1 MKINIFNQFSLK
13 KSKAILLFVF
23 LFIGFVA
30 QYTNILAPNGSD
42 THSPLGVKKSEA
54 WYDNGYLYKKQ
65 LTIDGTQVPGG
76 STLNNFPVL
85 VSITDS
91 QLRTTANGG
100 RVTNA
105 NGYDIIFTDDAEGTK
120 LSHEIESYNAT
131 TGTIVMWVKVL
142 NLYSGSNTNL
152 YMYYGNSSI
161 STSQENK
168 TDVWGS
174 NYKGVWHMDDGSG
187 ASVTDST
194 SNADTFTKKSTT
206 EPADATGKIGQAQ
219 NWDGVNDY
227 ATMVDNANIS
237 PTVAANTFSVW
248 VNITGFPAASP
259 YFMQLLGDDSS
270 TNSPSA
276 IWRFGA
282 SNTLANNK
290 RIGININDG
299 SNHDNAN
306 GTDLTTSTWTYLTIT
321 TDGTNVKY
329 YINGALN
336 TTNAYTYIPRATSQ
350 PWYMGAYGTTARY
363 FKGIMDEM
371 RVYYGAALSANWI
384 QTEYNNQ
391 NNQGS
396 GAGKF
401 FSSVGG
407 EQAFPVPAVANYGA
421 ILVDDTTA
429 VLTAGIMSYG
439 ASSNGYF
446 RYGISPTYTT
456 GSACSSLPNTTTNAS
471 SGSNNGNYFPR
482 SAQVNGLAAG
492 ATYVYCFQSTSLGSP
507 GYSAVTSFTLSATA
521 STACSLFP
529 GSGIA
534 SASDSTTV
542 KGFLGTSKLK
552 GTLLY
557 KGSVNGWTPTN
568 FHTAVDNQGEAIIL
582 IRNSSNG
589 KVIGAYTPKSWNS
602 SGSWTQGAGAL
613 LFSISDNYKL
623 AQVNYAD
630 TMMLGQSLRAPYIS
644 GGASL
649 NGSYNVDLN
658 SANAWSTANN
668 ASYWQIP
675 SSQGAFTY
683 LAGASPFTADEVE
696 AYALSVCTAAP
707 PTVSTPTAVYVSPTS
722 ETLGGTLVSAG
733 TQSVTDRGVCYST
746 TDTTPGFASQ
756 GVPEAGVT
764 CVSASATSP
773 FTVTVNS
780 LANNTHYYY
789 RAYAYNSVGYGYD
802 TTTPG
807 ANTFDTPNVN
817 PTGVDTNSPT
827 GVNSYYVT
835 LSGVAN
841 PNSASSTGHF
851 RVYPTNP
858 GNCNNDSSGAN
869 IRYPQSPAND
879 VVIGA
884 DTSPHTF
891 TYTIPPSANT
901 FLDPNTQYWYCSF
914 AINTYGTTGGA
925 TVATFKTADGPASPC
940 DPPTT
945 GNLTVPSSATCNLNG
960 NFNGVDTGTGTTNN
974 ASLVLSPNSSMT
986 IGPTQQIAFG
996 SFQLQKPQSSLT
1008 IARGGSLKKGGVFVH
1023 DKDGDG
1029 IIDDQTQY
1037 VGSTASAATEFVR
1050 RNLIATNYNYAY
1062 KIASAAATVDC
1073 NPNNAYTFRTID
1085 GLITD
1090 ADNDGYKTSAAPAT
1104 QCVGSQ
1110 SVINGRNY
1118 FKDSSNV
1125 SSWLPDGQ
1133 KLSASTDCQDDPNGA
1148 PCGPVNASG
1157 TNATDPTAAAAS
1169 TTQINL
1175 AWGVNSIG
1183 GAIPAV
1189 ASYDVYSCGLNQSGC
1204 ASPSI
1209 VNVSNATFSY
1219 NNSGITCSTSPS
1231 YYYRIVAKNG
1241 AGNTQSNIFSGVTS
1255 ACASIPTVT
1264 TSAASSISV
1273 FTADVNS
1280 TINPNN
1286 ASTDVSYR
1294 YGTTNTG
1301 NCSTLPLTQAGPT
1314 GLTGSSNLS
1323 GATTKATLTGL
1334 TQKTT
1339 YYFCAVATNSAGTNY
1354 GAISNFTTLGP
1365 TVQTTSA
1372 SNIQVT
1378 TATINGNYGAYGGV
1392 TLGVWFRY
1400 WSTNPGSTCS
1410 DSGGTRAP
1418 ASGNN
1423 SSTSSVG
1430 PFSTTRNLTGLA
1442 DGTTYYYCLF
1452 GSDSNGSYNSGT
1464 PATFSTGLCGRD
1476 ADGDGYGVSSPT
1488 AACGTSGYV
1497 SNYNDCYDYNGNQ
1510 GSSAHPGQT
1519 SYFTFTRGFAGNQ
1532 SDSVGNTGN
1541 SYDFDC
1547 DNSTTMQYGAEKASG
1562 YFCQDYWT
1570 KPSTICSYNSA
1581 SNTCDAFNTTY
1592 TSISTGSCG
1601 ETYDVLNS
1609 APISNAYSNSGCTTP
1624 LTVYSRN
1631 NGAGQHTQ
1639 GCR

>member
-42 THSPLGVKKSEA
+42 THSPFGVKKSEA

-120 LSHEIESYNAT
+120 LSHEIESYNGT

-194 SNADTFTKKSTT
+194 SNADTFTKRTT
-206 EPADATGKIGQAQ
+206 TGPADATGKIGSALQW
-219 NWDGVNDY
+219 NGTTDY
-227 ATMVDNANIS
+227 ASMADNANIS

-306 GTDLTTSTWTYLTIT
+306 GTDLTTSTWTFLTIT

-350 PWYMGAYGTTARY
+350 TWYMGAYGTTARY

-869 IRYPQSPAND
+869 IRYPHSPAND

-914 AINTYGTTGGA
+914 AINTFGTTGGA

-1023 DKDGDG
+1023 DKEELDNLVNKLNELTG
-1029 IIDDQTQY
+1029 IESVERY
-1037 VGSTASAATEFVR
+1037 
-1050 RNLIATNYNYAY
+1050 
-1062 KIASAAATVDC
+1062 
-1073 NPNNAYTFRTID
+1073 
-1085 GLITD
+1085 D
-1090 ADNDGYKTSAAPAT
+1090 AED
-1104 QCVGSQ
+1104 
-1110 SVINGRNY
+1110 
-1118 FKDSSNV
+1118 
-1125 SSWLPDGQ
+1125 
-1133 KLSASTDCQDDPNGA
+1133 
-1148 PCGPVNASG
+1148 
-1157 TNATDPTAAAAS
+1157 
-1169 TTQINL
+1169 
-1175 AWGVNSIG
+1175 
-1183 GAIPAV
+1183 IPA
-1189 ASYDVYSCGLNQSGC
+1189 
-1204 ASPSI
+1204 
-1209 VNVSNATFSY
+1209 
-1219 NNSGITCSTSPS
+1219 
-1231 YYYRIVAKNG
+1231 
-1241 AGNTQSNIFSGVTS
+1241 
-1255 ACASIPTVT
+1255 
-1264 TSAASSISV
+1264 
-1273 FTADVNS
+1273 
-1280 TINPNN
+1280 
-1286 ASTDVSYR
+1286 
-1294 YGTTNTG
+1294 
-1301 NCSTLPLTQAGPT
+1301 
-1314 GLTGSSNLS
+1314 
-1323 GATTKATLTGL
+1323 
-1334 TQKTT
+1334 
-1339 YYFCAVATNSAGTNY
+1339 
-1354 GAISNFTTLGP
+1354 
-1365 TVQTTSA
+1365 
-1372 SNIQVT
+1372 
-1378 TATINGNYGAYGGV
+1378 
-1392 TLGVWFRY
+1392 
-1400 WSTNPGSTCS
+1400 
-1410 DSGGTRAP
+1410 
-1418 ASGNN
+1418 
-1423 SSTSSVG
+1423 
-1430 PFSTTRNLTGLA
+1430 
-1442 DGTTYYYCLF
+1442 
-1452 GSDSNGSYNSGT
+1452 
-1464 PATFSTGLCGRD
+1464 
-1476 ADGDGYGVSSPT
+1476 
-1488 AACGTSGYV
+1488 
-1497 SNYNDCYDYNGNQ
+1497 
-1510 GSSAHPGQT
+1510 
-1519 SYFTFTRGFAGNQ
+1519 
-1532 SDSVGNTGN
+1532 
-1541 SYDFDC
+1541 
-1547 DNSTTMQYGAEKASG
+1547 
-1562 YFCQDYWT
+1562 
-1570 KPSTICSYNSA
+1570 
-1581 SNTCDAFNTTY
+1581 
-1592 TSISTGSCG
+1592 
-1601 ETYDVLNS
+1601 
-1609 APISNAYSNSGCTTP
+1609 
-1624 LTVYSRN
+1624 
-1631 NGAGQHTQ
+1631 
-1639 GCR
+1639 